1 MGVPSFFKW
10 LVTKYPN
17 IMIKAPVQNPD
28 SGFSNFDNLYLD
40 MNNII
45 HPCFHPEDP
54 AHPFPPTTFDQVHAA
69 MFEYID
75 HIFSIVRPRKLVYM
89 AVDGVGPRAKMNQ
102 QRARRFRSAKD
113 NDAME
118 EEEDVL
124 RKQFE
129 TEGKQ
134 LLPKMETEVSD
145 SNIITPG
152 TEFMFH
158 LSKKLEQYVTS
169 RMETCPGWKDVKVVL
184 SDSNVPGEGEHKIM
198 SFIRH
203 QRSLPG
209 YNPNTRHCIYGL
221 VPTTVFF
228 DVMTVKEEQP
238 ICLSALKSSL
248 SKVEG
253 REFKSRGWFKN
264 VKTEGEKPST
274 QPPSFIR
281 KPYQFLQIWTL
292 RDYLEIDMNIPDP
305 PEKFSFDLERAI
317 DDFVFICSFAGN
329 DFLPHMPTLEIHE
342 GAIDLLMTVYKQ
354 HFKSLGGYLLDM
366 ERVHDPKNGFI
377 KLKRVEKFIL
387 EVGKFEDKIFKKR
400 SELKD
405 RILEKIAASFLATTV
420 SIWLLLVSFLFSYDV
435 PKCIVLLTSF
445 LQENEDEISDS
456 SSTSNGT
463 ALAPE
468 EQVLKNTMELKEK
481 LRASIRKKSDL
492 FKNGGPVT
500 DKVKLGSDGYKRRY
514 YEEKFSAETTTKD
527 VVCPKVYRRVVVGS
541 TILLLRSSFMEM
553 VRKLLYETR
562 HFIDQTD
569 AFYVRYYPYNY
580 GPFASDLKGLAQ
592 VKVKFQKGSPFR
604 PFEQLMAVL
613 PPRSVH
619 ALPKPYH
626 KLMTDV
632 KSNIIDFYPT
642 DFVIDMHGKR
652 FSYQG
657 ICELPFVDEQ
667 LLLAEANKVE
677 KELKPHEI
685 DRNKQ
690 NTERLYMRTSSLP
703 DDQLVLLVSSL
714 NEQSPKNIDIS
725 LCGIGGLVRLS
736 PEEFDMDRMIL
747 CVFFELPTGSSNHI
761 PRPLEGTTFPDKTI
775 TEADIEEAQLW
786 HDIPVRR
793 YTNSNWHRSNWRST
807 HGEEQQKQQYYNKNL
822 MNSNSSSFRNSYV
835 PTKRFT
841 AYNPPPTSVNIKIPG
856 PSGSGFSSGRGR
868 GSANPPPPA
877 PAPAVSSNAWSQS
890 RSTMFPAGHGQQNV
904 HSGYNYNYNKN
915 LGTYGSNR
923 NIGWRQPMQFDNANS
938 DDASNFR
945 GNYSSRQG
953 YGRGNYVT
961 GAQGYPAAS
970 WNPSR
975 RET

>member
-527 VVCPKVYRRVVVGS
+527 VVQKYTEG
-541 TILLLRSSFMEM
+541 LLWVLQYYYSGVPSW
-553 VRKLLYETR
+553 KW
-562 HFIDQTD
+562 
-569 AFYVRYYPYNY
+569 YYPYNY